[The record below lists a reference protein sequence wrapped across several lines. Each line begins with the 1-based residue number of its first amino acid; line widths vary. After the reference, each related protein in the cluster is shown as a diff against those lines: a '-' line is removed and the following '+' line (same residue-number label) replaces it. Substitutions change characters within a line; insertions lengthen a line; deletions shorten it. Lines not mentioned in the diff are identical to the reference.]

1 LNSGDLGNSD
11 IIDGAG
17 GTDTLY
23 AVQALSTVSS
33 TIRPVLTSVET
44 VQLQLD
50 ETASSETGAHT
61 FTANFDKS
69 SGINTVDV
77 KNYTFN
83 TAGTGAADTV
93 AITGVTTATS
103 LKITDEVG
111 GSATARK
118 NNFTVTYDGVSGSA
132 DVASASI
139 NSTVAAVTLGNITVA
154 GVETLTVS
162 STGGA
167 NASYAVVA
175 ADATALTLNASA
187 KSGGAVDLNAA
198 KVVTLNIN
206 AADDLSVADGGGAS
220 AKLRTVNIDSQTADK
235 TVTLTTLT
243 PTPTAA
249 ATDAVVINV
258 KGAGK
263 ATISIDTDFD
273 TQSATNADTVT
284 VNAATNTGG
293 VSFTTSA
300 KAANKVTGGT
310 GNDSVTLGAALDKDD
325 VIALGDGTADALVT
339 TATYTTAAGTVAD
352 LYYSDSIATADL
364 PVISGVEVAR
374 INIAGTAAANTISAK
389 SATFASTVEFNAA
402 TAATTGADVDN
413 NNLTISNLKAGQT
426 VKFGSNLLI
435 DDSTITLEVIDAST
449 NTADVLQITTDG
461 LNATATAT
469 FEGFT
474 AANIETVSVDLASTN
489 KDNTTITAGTLTF
502 ANATAVTL
510 TGSKITTATVDA
522 KDGAT
527 IDASAMTGTLD
538 LTAATA
544 DKYTIK
550 GSSTKATKFIMS
562 TGLDKDD
569 TIVGG
574 AATTD
579 SLTATV
585 TSLTA
590 TTGVLKISGVETLG
604 LTNTGT
610 AVVDMTSVTGAT
622 NVALIGAGTSTTLS
636 KLTSGT
642 KVTLG
647 DGAGNVTFTG
657 DVTIA
662 LADATGSADSLTI
675 DLNGGGA
682 RGTSVLTTAGIE
694 TIVLN
699 GDTSTTAQVA
709 YEAQTVTMTAS
720 DAKTISI
727 TGGHAT
733 PAKITLG
740 TLNAATTTLDAS
752 TFTGGVIAT
761 AAANTAM
768 TVKVRV
774 STDNDITL
782 DTGNDNV
789 TVGTAALMAGG
800 AIAAAGEIDG
810 GAGSDTLTV
819 YAKNSADLGLADN
832 FEVVNVIVDAA
843 ANATIDLGGTGQGA
857 DDAASI
863 TVTGGASGKTLAL
876 TEIVSDIGAR
886 TIDASAVASTT
897 TLTLGDNVLV
907 QAGLA
912 DAIVLKGGSAAADV
926 LAYTASNDDSG
937 EVTIS
942 GFETIKVTNG
952 NTEST
957 LNLKNVTGANNIEA
971 IGDGQLIISNFSNAQ
986 KIVLGT
992 WDGTTATAF
1001 SDGTGDT
1008 LTVSRAANG
1017 TADVLSLDL
1026 NTTAAFTVTD
1036 NQVETVNLTLVNT
1049 TNNDDHVVTLSSTS
1063 ATTLN
1068 IVGAGAD
1075 EDLTITAAGALL
1087 TTVNASAL
1095 VGNLTYGVSNRAAQA
1110 MTITAGTGN
1119 DTVGM
1124 TFAADVLDGGT
1135 KASDNDTLEI
1145 SFTGTGGALIVDLT
1159 SSTDQVQMF
1168 NGLANAAVQKNFES
1182 VSAAAYTQTNS
1193 IGADITGTTGAN
1205 TVTGTAYADS
1215 IRTGA
1220 GADTIIVATATAGNS
1235 DVIDG
1240 GANTDTLVLAVGSHT
1255 FATNDNLVNV
1265 EEITL
1270 GNGTNTLTLTNQSE
1284 AFKITGGTG
1293 ADTIVCGS
1301 GIDTIVAGTGADVIT
1316 GAAGADVITL
1326 STETTPAVD
1335 TVIYNATTE
1344 GGDTITGFITGS
1356 DKLKFKETGFGTTAT
1371 WSTNAPITTNTATS
1385 TYFEVTT
1392 DAAAGAVDLNAAGTT
1407 TTGFVLVGAT
1417 TGTAGV
1423 KIYYTAD
1430 VGAFAT
1436 GNSTLIATLA
1446 GISTGDVAAT
1456 DFLGY

>member
-1 LNSGDLGNSD
+1 MGNSD
-11 IIDGAG
+11 IVDGGA

-23 AVQALSTVSS
+23 AVINTGDGTAVSLG
-33 TIRPVLTSVET
+33 RPIISKVET
-44 VQLQLD
+44 LEVELVEAAAGTQAGDTNVLNL
-50 ETASSETGAHT
+50 
-61 FTANFDKS
+61 DKS
-69 SGINTVDV
+69 SGITKVSV
-77 KNYTFN
+77 KNYTFASN
-83 TAGTGAADTV
+83 ADTT
-93 AITGVTTATS
+93 IISGVTTDTS
-103 LKITDEVG
+103 LKITDDAG
-111 GSATARK
+111 HASARA
-118 NNFTVTYDGVSGSA
+118 NNFTITYDGVTGAA
-132 DVASASI
+132 DSASVEI
-139 NSTVAAVTLGNITVA
+139 SSTVAATLLANITVA

-167 NASYAVVA
+167 GAGYKVVA

-206 AADDLSVADGGGAS
+206 AADDLSVADAGGAS

-249 ATDAVVINV
+249 ATDAVVVNV

-310 GNDSVTLGAALDKDD
+310 GNDIVTLGAALDKDD
-325 VIALGDGTADALVT
+325 VIALGDGTGDTLVT
-339 TATYTTAAGTVAD
+339 SMTFNTTTAVTGA
-352 LYYSDSIATADL
+352 YYSDSIATADL
-364 PVISGVEVAR
+364 PTISGVEIAR
-374 INIAGTAAANTISAK
+374 INLVLDATPAAGTGAMSAK
-389 SATFASTVEFNAA
+389 TASFASTIEINGAA
-402 TAATTGADVDN
+402 AVDIGNVDITINNIAAG
-413 NNLTISNLKAGQT
+413 KK
-426 VKFGSNLLI
+426 VKIGSNLDLDAGKVI
-435 DDSTITLEVIDAST
+435 LTLADATGAADSLTV
-449 NTADVLQITTDG
+449 TTDG
-461 LNATATAT
+461 LNQTATAT
-469 FEGFT
+469 FEGIT
-474 AANIETVSVDLASTN
+474 AAGVETVGVDLASTH
-489 KDNTTITAGTLTF
+489 KDNTTVAGGILNF
-502 ANATAVTL
+502 ADATSVTL
-510 TGSKITTATVDA
+510 TGSKITSATVIA
-522 KDGAT
+522 KTAAT
-527 IDASAMTGTLD
+527 IDATDVTGALT
-538 LTAATA
+538 LTADD
-544 DKYTIK
+544 DKVYTIK
-550 GSSTKATKFIMS
+550 GSATKATSFV
-562 TGLDKDD
+562 TGSNLNNADS
-569 TIVGG
+569 IVGG

-647 DGAGNVTFTG
+647 NGAGDVTFTG

-662 LADATGSADSLTI
+662 LANATGSADSLTI
-675 DLNGGGA
+675 DLNGGGT

-761 AAANTAM
+761 AATNTAM

-789 TVGTAALMAGG
+789 TVGSAALMAGG
-800 AIAAAGEIDG
+800 HIAAAGEIDG

-843 ANATIDLGGTGQGA
+843 ADATIDLGGTGQGA

-907 QAGLA
+907 QAGLS

-926 LAYTASNDDSG
+926 LIYTASNDNSG
-937 EVTIS
+937 EVTVS
-942 GFETIKVTNG
+942 GFETIQVING

-957 LNLKNVTGANNIEA
+957 LNLKNVTGANSIVA
-971 IGDGQLIISNFSNAQ
+971 VGDGQLIISNFSNAQ

-992 WDGTTATAF
+992 YVGTTATAF

-1017 TADVLSLDL
+1017 TADILSLDL

-1049 TNNDDHVVTLSSTS
+1049 ANNDDHVVTLSSTS

-1075 EDLTITAAGALL
+1075 EDLTLTAAGALL

-1095 VGNLTYGVSNRAAQA
+1095 VGKFTYDVAARAGQA
-1110 MTITAGTGN
+1110 MTITTGTAD

-1135 KASDNDTLEI
+1135 KASDNDTLNI

-1159 SSTDQVQMF
+1159 SATDQVQMF

-1182 VSAAAYTQTNS
+1182 VSAAAYTQAGS
-1193 IGADITGTTGAN
+1193 IGADITGTDAAN
-1205 TVTGTAYADS
+1205 TITGSAYADT
-1215 IRTGA
+1215 IRAGK
-1220 GADTIIVATATAGNS
+1220 GADTIIVATATTGNS

-1240 GANTDTLVLAVGSHT
+1240 GADTDTLVLAVGSHT

-1265 EEITL
+1265 EAITL

-1284 AFKITGGTG
+1284 AFTITGGTG
-1293 ADTIVCGS
+1293 ADTIVGGS
-1301 GIDTIVAGTGADVIT
+1301 GIDTIVAGIGADVIT

-1326 STETTPAVD
+1326 STETTAAID

-1344 GGDTITGFITGS
+1344 GGDTISGFISGS

-1371 WSTNAPITTNTATS
+1371 WSTNAPITTNAATA
-1385 TYFEVTT
+1385 TYFEVTA
-1392 DAAAGAVDLNAAGTT
+1392 DASATAADLNAGGTT

-1436 GNSTLIATLA
+1436 GNSTLIATLT

-1456 DFLGY
+1456 DFVGY